1 MNNLY
6 KRPMFRKGGSAEGGI
21 TSGLGRP
28 GYAENGS
35 VEKLTTK
42 EELLQGMGAQPSKQN
57 FNDFLINFG
66 LNMASNAPSGNI
78 FQTAAAQAKDP
89 YADFSKANQ
98 AEQDLL
104 RKVGL
109 EAASIDIGTRN
120 AADAAKLIE
129 EGKAKRLADEIA
141 FKEKEFANQTEYDKE
156 QRKLNWVDDYKSKR
170 DYEVSDTEAKN
181 AYEFFNNTT
190 NKPEFRGKALD
201 TVFLEDE
208 VFSKEDGVTEFLNK
222 KKNKA
227 KKGKLLLHPTTGDIY
242 TVVYNTDSEGYTLDK
257 VGNTTSGAT
266 QIMKDTSVNVEP
278 VESDG
283 FTAKKD
289 LSGNDIVVGGEVVV
303 NKLSPKDVGFENKPV
318 FENLREVRSIMKFP
332 MTGIEL
338 MAKYEIPESAFQGYN
353 LNQTFQPILPDASA
367 YDKGDVVFNN
377 IYKSLQTNQ

>member
-28 GYAENGS
+28 GYAEDGA
-35 VEKLTTK
+35 VKELTTR
-42 EELLQGMGAQPSKQN
+42 ERMLQAVGAQPSKQN

-89 YADFSKANQ
+89 YANFSKANQ

-129 EGKAKRLADEIA
+129 EGKADRLTKEIEFKQKQFTNETELLNA
-141 FKEKEFANQTEYDKE
+141 QRKLDWIDTYKEKEG
-156 QRKLNWVDDYKSKR
+156 
-170 DYEVSDTEAKN
+170 YEVSDVVANN

-201 TVFLEDE
+201 SVFLEDE
-208 VFSKEDGVTEFLNK
+208 VFSKEDGITEFLNI
-222 KKNKA
+222 KKNKS
-227 KKGKLLLHPTTGDIY
+227 KEGKLLLHPTTGDIY

-289 LSGNDIVVGGEVVV
+289 LSGKDIIVGGEVVV
-303 NKLSPKDVGFENKPV
+303 DKLSPKDVGFENKPV